1 MNTKLNYVA
10 CEEGVSQYDD
20 YDFET
25 ENIVPAKYVKARLIE
40 DEGNPFIEAL
50 PYPRSEKG
58 VLSAYSKSLPSY
70 NFDKVKSMST
80 LDKMLQINMLRS
92 LRFPLPFHNDLEF
105 NLYNA
110 LLVSYRARRRVLVNN
125 VKLTYIAEEQLQ
137 ETTSILTGN
146 SSDATNAGFSLIGYS
161 GCGKSSAI
169 STLVSH
175 YPQVIMHSDGNDGH
189 FPQITYL
196 VVNCV
201 ANSNFA
207 ALYEGIGDA
216 IDKAFG
222 NVMPVYAKEVARTSN
237 LGKKAEK
244 IREYVEKFAIGIIIF
259 DEIQLIDFEH
269 TKENTY
275 DSLMTLANRTKVAVA
290 VVGTEDARDK
300 MFKEL
305 RTARRIGTMINGN
318 LYCNNRGFFNV
329 LVKNL
334 FRYQW
339 FDTPVQITNDIIDAL
354 YEVSKGIIDQ
364 LIGVYSCMNIDYIK
378 SKKKPS
384 INGDYVRAVA
394 KKYYP
399 GIQNVLA
406 NLETDENER
415 ELENIRANA
424 QLRINELFDEEKQ
437 KQEVERIMKENVLL
451 VENNVQLSN
460 VVTNIRALYDEFS
473 DNQIETAYKK
483 VMAKSIS
490 VGKTEREISRLV
502 IEQLQKVP
510 KRRVSK
516 SKINAPDTEHMLNF
530 LGIDN
535 EVKYDTDN

>member
-1 MNTKLNYVA
+1 MNTQLKYVA
-10 CEEGVSQYDD
+10 CEKGVSQYDD

-25 ENIVPAKYVKARLIE
+25 ENIVPARYVKARLIE

-50 PYPRSEKG
+50 PYPRNEKN
-58 VLSAYSKSLPSY
+58 VLLAYSKSLPSY
-70 NFDKVKSMST
+70 SYDKIKSMST

-92 LRFPLPFHNDLEF
+92 LRFPLPFHTDLEF

-110 LLVSYRARRRVLVNN
+110 LLTSYRARKRVLANN
-125 VKLTYIAEEQLQ
+125 ANLTYVADDQLQ

-175 YPQVIMHSDGNDGH
+175 YPQVIMHSDGDEGY

-222 NVMPVYAKEVARTSN
+222 NVIPVYAKEIARTTG
-237 LGKKAEK
+237 LAKKAEK
-244 IREYVEKFAIGIIIF
+244 IREYIEKFAIGIIIF

-275 DSLMTLANRTKVAVA
+275 DSLLTLANRTKVAIA

-318 LYCNNRGFFNV
+318 LYCNNKTFFSV

-339 FDTPVQITNDIIDAL
+339 FEEPIAVTSDIIDAL

-378 SKKKPS
+378 TKKKTKVDGKY
-384 INGDYVRAVA
+384 IRAIA

-406 NLETDENER
+406 NLENDENER
-415 ELENIRANA
+415 ELAKIRENA
-424 QLRINELFDEEKQ
+424 QLRIDELIDGEKQ
-437 KQEVERIMKENVLL
+437 KLEAERIME
-451 VENNVQLSN
+451 ESATIMIDNVQLSN
-460 VVTNIRALYDEFS
+460 VVANIRVLYDEYS
-473 DNQIETAYKK
+473 DSQIETAYKK
-483 VMAKSIS
+483 VIAKRSSI
-490 VGKTEREISRLV
+490 GKNEREISRFV
-502 IEQLQKVP
+502 IEQLQKTP
-510 KRRVSK
+510 KRRASK
-516 SKINAPDTEHMLNF
+516 SKVSTPDVAHMKSF
-530 LGIDN
+530 LGIEDKVN
-535 EVKYDTDN
+535 DTNN